1 MLSDKF
7 KRESPFSSFWMLIR
21 EEPVMAPS
29 TAHHVIFCSC
39 PLALSLLVFPLTS
52 NCLRPVATHLCT
64 KYAIVSVVISY
75 PLHISQPLPLFALY
89 VSVARAFPNLDSNN
103 TEKEDCSAVL

>member
-1 MLSDKF
+1 
-7 KRESPFSSFWMLIR
+7 
-21 EEPVMAPS
+21 MAPP

-39 PLALSLLVFPLTS
+39 PLALSLLLFPFTS

-64 KYAIVSVVISY
+64 KYAIVYVVISY
-75 PLHISQPLPLFALY
+75 PLHISRPLPLFALY
-89 VSVARAFPNLDSNN
+89 VSVARAFLSCYNSRPDLDSNG